1 MSNTHNAVS
10 LATKKFIFFRL
21 RYQIGYV
28 YVDRLQSTL
37 ADKIEMLTIDAEKI
51 ILDFGGVKKVTRA
64 LKEVGHPRTAHAVR
78 NWVRR
83 NNIPID
89 SVLTL
94 AYIARG
100 NNQRFDLLDY
110 VATKEKDNDA

>member
-1 MSNTHNAVS
+1 
-10 LATKKFIFFRL
+10 
-21 RYQIGYV
+21 
-28 YVDRLQSTL
+28 
-37 ADKIEMLTIDAEKI
+37 MLTINVEKI
-51 ILDFGGVKKVTRA
+51 ILDFGGIKKVVRA
-64 LKEVGHPRTAHAVR
+64 LKQADHPRSQHAVR

-89 SVLTL
+89 GVLRL

-110 VATKEKDNDA
+110 VTEEEETNET